1 MEMHIFTRDKHLKGP
16 YSDTNQRSH
25 QGIKGHRP
33 EKEIYIHTSKR
44 NHQGESD
51 RASETGQSI
60 LTNTIH
66 ERATAGS

>member
-25 QGIKGHRP
+25 QGIKRHRP